1 MSNQANKQSLDMSLP
16 VKLVIIVAAVVLM
29 LAVVNGLTSEKIA
42 ANEAEKSNAA
52 RQAIFT
58 DAVGFKLIDFNL
70 TKEEEKSVSE
80 IYAAESVGEDFL
92 GYCISVV
99 GSGFGGDISLIVGV
113 DFDGSIVGVQVV
125 SHSETPGIGSV
136 ALAEDG
142 ALLPAFVGAKLSDV
156 DGVSAVSGA
165 TYSSAGVKEGVSIAL
180 EVAARI
186 LKEGY

>member
-42 ANEAEKSNAA
+42 SNEAEKSNSA
-52 RQAIFT
+52 RKEIFT
-58 DAVGFKLIDFNL
+58 DATGFSLVNFQL

-80 IYAAESVGEDFL
+80 IYAAEGSGEDLL

-113 DFDGSIVGVQVV
+113 NLDGSVMGVQVI
-125 SHSETPGIGSV
+125 SHTETPGIGSV
-136 ALAEDG
+136 ALDKDG
-142 ALLPAFVGAKLSDV
+142 ALLPQFVGASISEV
-156 DGVSAVSGA
+156 QGVSAVSGA
-165 TYSSAGVKEGVSIAL
+165 TYSSAGVMEGVSVAL
-180 EVAARI
+180 EVA
-186 LKEGY
+186 G